1 MGSAAPDITIS
12 LVASAEQDEVL
23 AIALADEFHYSLKQ
37 QELEKH
43 KGFKKENNIQQKV
56 KRLENIDT

>member
-1 MGSAAPDITIS
+1 MLVGSAAPHATIS

-23 AIALADEFHYSLKQ
+23 AIALADEFHYSLEQ

-43 KGFKKENNIQQKV
+43 KRI
-56 KRLENIDT
+56 